1 MRRRAWLME
10 EIRNFFAE
18 RGVLEVDTPLLQQ
31 AVIPETHLEWMVTH
45 CRGVGPLYLQSS
57 PEAAMKRLLAAGVG
71 PIYQIC
77 KAFRDGE
84 SGRFH
89 NPEFTLLEWYR
100 PHMNHLALMDEV
112 EQLLQRVV
120 GSAAA
125 HRVTYREA
133 FHEQA
138 SLDPFDSSLAELRRA
153 VGLWGMQDPDGL
165 DRDACLDLLL
175 SHVVAPRLGTHG
187 PCFLFDFPAE
197 QAALA
202 RVRGPVAERFELFLR
217 GIEIAN
223 GFHELTD
230 PREQRRRFAAAQS
243 ARARAGLTP
252 IPPDEHIL
260 EALAYGMP
268 DCAGVALGVDRL
280 LMCALGSEDLADTLT
295 FPMRGGDSA

>member
-1 MRRRAWLME
+1 MRRRALLLE
-10 EIRNFFAE
+10 AIRNFFAE

-31 AVIPETHLEWMVTH
+31 AVIPETHLEFMATH

-84 SGRFH
+84 SGRLH

-100 PHMNHLALMDEV
+100 PRMDHLALMDEV
-112 EQLLQRVV
+112 DELLQRVV

-133 FHEQA
+133 FHQHA
-138 SLDPFDSSLAELRRA
+138 SLDPFDSSVAELRRA
-153 VGLWGMQDPDGL
+153 AGHCGVPDPDVL
-165 DRDACLDLLL
+165 DRGACLDLLL
-175 SHVVAPRLGTHG
+175 SSVIAPWLGTNS

-202 RVRGPVAERFELFLR
+202 RVKGPVAERFELFLQ
-217 GIEIAN
+217 GVEVAN

-230 PREQRRRFAAAQS
+230 PLEQRRRFATAQS
-243 ARARAGLTP
+243 GRARAGLNP
-252 IPPDEHIL
+252 VPADERML
-260 EALAYGMP
+260 EALAHGMP

-280 LMCALGSEDLADTLT
+280 LMCALGSNNLGDTLT
-295 FPMRGGDSA
+295 FPISCAG